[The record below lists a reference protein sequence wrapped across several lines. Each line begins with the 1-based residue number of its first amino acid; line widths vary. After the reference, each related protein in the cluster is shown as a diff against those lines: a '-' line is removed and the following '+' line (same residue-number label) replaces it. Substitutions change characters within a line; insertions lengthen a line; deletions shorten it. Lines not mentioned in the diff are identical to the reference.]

1 MAKGNDN
8 PALWIIEEDGSEAK
22 LSFAEMSARSN
33 RVANWLRKQGVKR
46 GERILIMLGNEVPL
60 WETMLAA
67 IKLGAVVIP
76 ATTLLT
82 PEDLDDR
89 IGRGQGGAIF
99 GLPGGGALPGHHHN
113 PKDTLPTRT
122 NRCRPCL
129 TNKRS
134 SC

>member
-67 IKLGAVVIP
+67 IKLGAPFIP
-76 ATTLLT
+76 CSVLLT
-82 PEDLDDR
+82 PKDLAERGAPSGPRRADHDR
-89 IGRGQGGAIF
+89 
-99 GLPGGGALPGHHHN
+99 LGHARATEAR
-113 PKDTLPTRT
+113 KELARQLVTR
-122 NRCRPCL
+122 
-129 TNKRS
+129 
-134 SC
+134 